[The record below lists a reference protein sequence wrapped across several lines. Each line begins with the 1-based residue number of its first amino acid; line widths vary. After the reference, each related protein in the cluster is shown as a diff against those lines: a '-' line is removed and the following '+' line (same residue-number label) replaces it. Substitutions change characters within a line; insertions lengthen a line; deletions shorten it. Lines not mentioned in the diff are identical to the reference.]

1 MEENKIIDAPATEQP
16 PLTSDAT
23 PEEIAKYAV
32 TVLDSKKAR
41 NIRLLHTEKQTIL
54 ADYFVICNGTSST
67 QIRSLADEV
76 EYKLSLCGI
85 TPSHTEGR
93 GNGGWV
99 LIDYGCVLVHVFSRD
114 AREFYNLEKLYEG
127 TSEQDISDLI
137 TED

>member
-1 MEENKIIDAPATEQP
+1 MEENKIIDTPVPEQP
-16 PLTSDAT
+16 PLTPDAT

-76 EYKLSLCGI
+76 EFKLSGYGI
-85 TPSHTEGR
+85 APIHVEGADS
-93 GNGGWV
+93 GIWV
-99 LIDYGCVLVHVFSRD
+99 LTDYNSVILHVFTGE
-114 AREFYNLEKLYEG
+114 AREFYKLEKLYQD
-127 TSEQDISDLI
+127 TTEQDITALI

>member
-32 TVLDSKKAR
+32 SVLDSKKAR

-54 ADYFVICNGTSST
+54 ADYFVICSGTSST

-85 TPSHTEGR
+85 TPSPTEGR